1 MSTDG
6 THRSSRLVNFLIVAA
21 WIAVAVIANL
31 AVVLAPGKSSDA
43 GSALLSQDSMASA
56 ASSRIGQA
64 FPGTGTNAVAYL
76 VVDGPDTLGPADQSY
91 YDAAVNALRADSRH
105 IGSVLDWWSDPL
117 TVPLGTGSDGHSAMA
132 MVWLVG
138 QAGSTQARESLQ
150 AAQSVVHNL
159 PASAGLRARVVG
171 PTTSS
176 SVPAHM
182 TVWQGAVIV
191 LATAVIAVL
200 LLLWARRSLVAAA
213 VVLLTA
219 GLSLAVA
226 WPLAAA
232 LRAIPGQNISVF
244 TVFSATLAAV
254 LTIGAI
260 AASTMLVARPG
271 HAPGATAA
279 QPLGRSASRDNLAA
293 LAMPAA
299 GIAILTAPLLLART
313 PALHGVGVAA
323 LGVVMALAASLTLLP
338 ALIGLTG
345 PSRLS
350 SSRPVGARRS
360 LPVSIPRTAV
370 VAALVL
376 AVCAVPVIGMQWGIG
391 DGPVNPAAGGTKR
404 VLPWQP
410 LPDVVMLEAKHDL
423 SDPAGLIAIDQVSHR
438 LMEIPGVRRVES
450 AAWPAGVP
458 WTDASLT
465 ATAGK
470 LSDELDRGAGSFM
483 PQVRAIKTLG
493 SIVDQMSGA
502 VDELDRSVTAGLA
515 GAAQIQQNVDL
526 LISGTKN
533 IKGVTV
539 ELSGYLDPV
548 RGWMGDVPN
557 CPGDMLCVAAGKVID
572 PVDRVVDDV
581 KLLTDGADRIAA
593 VSRKTVGAFS
603 SAPQVVAQMRSALA
617 QLQSFVPNLETTIE
631 NTLPQLVQVSAFL
644 KNLRL
649 DFANT
654 GQGGFYLSGKALA
667 DPSYQP
673 VRQSMFSADG
683 TATRLLVFSEGNLGL
698 DASARAQ
705 QLETAAGKAM
715 KYGSLEDAEITVNG
729 AAQVA
734 TDVRGSLTHDAV
746 LLAATMLAA
755 VVLVS
760 MWRGALTAVVMAVGL
775 LAAYLAALG
784 ISTALWQ
791 YLAGREI
798 PAAVPLVS
806 FAILAA
812 CGLPYLLDR
821 TGTPISTE
829 APITSDAQPADTA
842 ALRNAGAP
850 LAALTAVFGLGLV
863 LVSAGSLGALSQI
876 GTVVLFGVAALT
888 VLARVCI
895 PAAMQDRAD
904 RTTAATEPV
913 AQPD

>member
-43 GSALLSQDSMASA
+43 GSALLSPDSTASA

-299 GIAILTAPLLLART
+299 GVAILTAPLLLART

-323 LGVVMALAASLTLLP
+323 LGVVVALAASLTLLP

-350 SSRPVGARRS
+350 SSRPVGARRT

-404 VLPWQP
+404 ALPWQP

-465 ATAGK
+465 AAAGK

-572 PVDRVVDDV
+572 PVDRVVD
-581 KLLTDGADRIAA
+581 RIAA

-667 DPSYQP
+667 DPSYQQ

-683 TATRLLVFSEGNLGL
+683 TATRLLVFSEGNPGL

-705 QLETAAGKAM
+705 QLEAAAGKAM

-746 LLAATMLAA
+746 LLAAMMLAA

-791 YLAGREI
+791 YLGGREI

-904 RTTAATEPV
+904 RTTVATEPV